1 MTDDLVIMR
10 SLMKANMQILKELNQ
25 LTNIE
30 RIINQ
35 I

>member
-25 LTNIE
+25 ITNIE